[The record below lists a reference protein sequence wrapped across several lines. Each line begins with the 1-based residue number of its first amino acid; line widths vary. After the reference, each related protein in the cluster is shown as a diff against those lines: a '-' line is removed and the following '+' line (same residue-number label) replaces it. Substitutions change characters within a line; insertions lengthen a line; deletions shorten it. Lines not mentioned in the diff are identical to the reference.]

1 MGEAITVHKFGG
13 SCLRDS
19 SDLDRIAEVVG
30 EWSGRTMVVVSAL
43 WGTTDRLMRASK
55 EPRYASRLVNDLSRQ
70 HLRFAPGLL
79 NSDIGPLFKKVL
91 NGIEQSLVELA
102 STPTHPVAINR
113 LLAAGE
119 RLSALVVAHRLKQY
133 GIDAHP
139 VGAEDIG
146 LRLNGINRAPTV
158 DLEASMNL
166 LDRTSL
172 YGTPVIT
179 GWFGEGKDGQLALL
193 SRGGSDHT
201 ATSIARLVDA
211 NKVILW
217 KDVPGIMPL
226 NPRWGIETEP
236 LAYLGYGEALEL
248 SRLDTPVLH
257 PATVEPLIDTGI
269 PLEVRHLHG
278 IIDANSSTVVGPDLY
293 QKNTIKAIGCMP
305 SVVSI
310 RSQSKSLEQ
319 QSRRLGEVLVQFD
332 EVGIACW
339 HLDSQPGDIRWIVSQ
354 HSSDEAKRLI
364 EAQFGTASQ
373 ESYAAL
379 LSLVGN
385 REKTQE
391 VLDARSAEALG
402 VEILSDTGHAVR
414 LLAQTK
420 DMSQLLHEL
429 SRQCNVEHVVKTRD

>member
-1 MGEAITVHKFGG
+1 M
-13 SCLRDS
+13 
-19 SDLDRIAEVVG
+19 
-30 EWSGRTMVVVSAL
+30 
-43 WGTTDRLMRASK
+43 
-55 EPRYASRLVNDLSRQ
+55 
-70 HLRFAPGLL
+70 
-79 NSDIGPLFKKVL
+79 
-91 NGIEQSLVELA
+91 
-102 STPTHPVAINR
+102 
-113 LLAAGE
+113 
-119 RLSALVVAHRLKQY
+119 
-133 GIDAHP
+133 
-139 VGAEDIG
+139 
-146 LRLNGINRAPTV
+146 
-158 DLEASMNL
+158 
-166 LDRTSL
+166 
-172 YGTPVIT
+172 
-179 GWFGEGKDGQLALL
+179 
-193 SRGGSDHT
+193 
-201 ATSIARLVDA
+201 DA

-293 QKNTIKAIGCMP
+293 QENTIKAIGCMP

-354 HSSDEAKRLI
+354 HNSDEAKRLI

-391 VLDARSAEALG
+391 VFDARSAKALG

-420 DMSQLLHEL
+420 DMSELLHEL

>member
-1 MGEAITVHKFGG
+1 MSEAITVHKFGG

-30 EWSGRTMVVVSAL
+30 EWNGRTMVVVSAL
-43 WGTTDRLMRASK
+43 WGTTDRLMRASM
-55 EPRYASRLVNDLSRQ
+55 EPRYASRLVNDLSSQ

-79 NSDIGPLFKKVL
+79 NSEIGPLFKKVL

-102 STPTHPVAINR
+102 STPTNPVAINR

-248 SRLDTPVLH
+248 SRLDTPILH

-278 IIDANSSTVVGPDLY
+278 SVDANSSTVVGPDLY
-293 QKNTIKAIGCMP
+293 QENAIKAIGCMP
-305 SVVSI
+305 SVASI
-310 RSQSKSLEQ
+310 RCQSKSLEQ

-332 EVGIACW
+332 EEGIACW

-354 HSSDEAKRLI
+354 HDSSKAKRLI
-364 EAQFGTASQ
+364 EDQFGRASQ
-373 ESYAAL
+373 KSHTAL

-385 REKTQE
+385 REKAQE
-391 VLDARSAEALG
+391 VLDARGAEALG

-420 DMSQLLHEL
+420 DMGQLLHEL